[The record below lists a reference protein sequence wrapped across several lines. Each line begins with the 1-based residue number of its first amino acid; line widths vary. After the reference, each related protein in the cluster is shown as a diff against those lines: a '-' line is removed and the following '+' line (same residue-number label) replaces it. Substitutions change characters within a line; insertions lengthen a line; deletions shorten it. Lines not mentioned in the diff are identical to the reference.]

1 LVENFFS
8 DFVAKRILHQYV
20 CISIVEQRIA
30 ETIYKEARR
39 DRLYEALATWPNKE
53 KVLNPDPKP
62 G

>member
-1 LVENFFS
+1 MCW
-8 DFVAKRILHQYV
+8 YV
-20 CISIVEQRIA
+20 CVNKVEQLIA

-53 KVLNPDPKP
+53 KGLIPDPKP